1 MQILNS
7 ENTQRQKRF
16 VVDANT
22 TAFIAGI
29 FERVLLRC
37 QRYIVEIHIEILV
50 DALLGPSI
58 SSTSASA
65 LNKIKRL
72 YNHVSDHIVMIV
84 TRKDSVWKR
93 LLLLYELYFNVRN
106 TVMSNTSKKLMLQNG
121 NPQFKKKVF

>member
-1 MQILNS
+1 MNS

-16 VVDANT
+16 VVDGNT

-29 FERVLLRC
+29 LERMLLRY
-37 QRYIVEIHIEILV
+37 QRYIVEMHIGILL
-50 DALLGPSI
+50 DARLGPGL
-58 SSTSASA
+58 SSKSA
-65 LNKIKRL
+65 LNKITKL

-106 TVMSNTSKKLMLQNG
+106 TVMSNTSKKLTFQNG
-121 NPQFKKKVF
+121 NQFKRKVF